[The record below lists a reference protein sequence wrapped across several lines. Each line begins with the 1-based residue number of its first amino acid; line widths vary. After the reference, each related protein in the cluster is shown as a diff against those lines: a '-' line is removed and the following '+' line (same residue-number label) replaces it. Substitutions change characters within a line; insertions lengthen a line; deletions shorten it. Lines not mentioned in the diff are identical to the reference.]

1 MKLQHRIV
9 KKANDLVD
17 CWRTENSGQ
26 CSTCYRNWH
35 DEGKFS
41 DKHYKSIPEEDLNV
55 LLEMFADIEHKVYS
69 DPNKIK
75 EIYGETWNLPSGEKT
90 SDITRLPRT
99 VVIIENNIPNA
110 VIAGRVI
117 FAGNVLG
124 HSSGVLLR
132 DKIIV
137 GLSYKDRGGKE
148 PRDLDKG
155 VWWEE

>member
-1 MKLQHRIV
+1 M
-9 KKANDLVD
+9 
-17 CWRTENSGQ
+17 
-26 CSTCYRNWH
+26 
-35 DEGKFS
+35 
-41 DKHYKSIPEEDLNV
+41 
-55 LLEMFADIEHKVYS
+55 
-69 DPNKIK
+69 
-75 EIYGETWNLPSGEKT
+75 
-90 SDITRLPRT
+90 PRT
-99 VVIIENNIPNA
+99 IVIIENNVPNA

-148 PRDLDKG
+148 PKDVGKR

>member
-1 MKLQHRIV
+1 MKLQQRIV
-9 KKANDLVD
+9 IKANDMVD

-35 DEGKFS
+35 DKGKSFEES
-41 DKHYKSIPEEDLNV
+41 LKTIPEDDLSI
-55 LLEMFADIEHKVYS
+55 LLEMFTDIEHEVYS
-69 DPNKIK
+69 DPNKIQ
-75 EIYGETWNLPSGEKT
+75 EVYGDSWNLPSGEKT
-90 SDITRLPRT
+90 SDKSRMPRT
-99 VVIIENNIPNA
+99 IVIIENNVPNA

-148 PRDLDKG
+148 PKDVDKH

>member
-1 MKLQHRIV
+1 MKLQQRIV
-9 KKANDLVD
+9 KKANDLIN
-17 CWRTENSGQ
+17 CWRTESSGQ

-41 DKHYKSIPEEDLNV
+41 DETYKNIPEDDLN
-55 LLEMFADIEHKVYS
+55 LLLAMFTDIEHEVYS
-69 DPNKIK
+69 DPNKIQ
-75 EIYGETWNLPSGEKT
+75 EVYGDSWDLPSGVKT
-90 SDITRLPRT
+90 SDKTRQPRT
-99 VVIIENNIPNA
+99 IVIIENNVPNA

-148 PRDLDKG
+148 PTDVGKR